1 MSSRADDFGGLA
13 DLFMSG
19 GASTRGSAGA
29 GARFGGADATT
40 VGAAPRV
47 LLVGNVPTLAGIWIA
62 QYADQCAR
70 ADGPVALIRIDGAA
84 TRGEIYRSE
93 GRALPS
99 EGGAWLERASAFAR
113 CWIVCLDSLTDAGV
127 VLDAGGEIVLL
138 SGTDETA
145 MAGARRTIESL
156 SVASAAR
163 GASLGIGL
171 ALVGCSADAAQSSV
185 QSLVEWARSK
195 SLAVR
200 LTLAAHAQRVDRVE
214 SSGPVPLSVLG
225 ALDTPSAIE
234 MVAMAMRGNP
244 ARRSERDVPRLRID
258 DARAAESGDGVAVRP
273 AWPAATTVAA
283 PTATSPP
290 ATAATP
296 TIAAPTI
303 APPTAPPTAPTIAPP
318 TAPPTAPTIA
328 PTIAPPTAP
337 PVSVR
342 AEASVLAALFPELHA
357 LAFHC
362 PDAPSVLLASD
373 SNGLHLLA
381 CESNASDLRVAGAW
395 ARANWALLCAAVP
408 AVAARGAI
416 TEHLLLNDPTHAVG
430 LHRSG
435 VLLHAAVD
443 FDLGGRIVRRRIDL
457 NTAQSAG
464 LAR

>member
-1 MSSRADDFGGLA
+1 
-13 DLFMSG
+13 
-19 GASTRGSAGA
+19 
-29 GARFGGADATT
+29 
-40 VGAAPRV
+40 V

-303 APPTAPPTAPTIAPP
+303 APPTAPPTAP
-318 TAPPTAPTIA
+318 
-328 PTIAPPTAP
+328 

>member
-303 APPTAPPTAPTIAPP
+303 APPTAPPTAP
-318 TAPPTAPTIA
+318 
-328 PTIAPPTAP
+328 

>member
-1 MSSRADDFGGLA
+1 MSSRANDFDGLA

-19 GASTRGSAGA
+19 GGARRGDASASVGGGTSGAGSAGFA
-29 GARFGGADATT
+29 SAS
-40 VGAAPRV
+40 PRV

-70 ADGPVALIRIDGAA
+70 ADGPVALIRLDGAA

-99 EGGAWLERASAFAR
+99 DGGAWLERASAFAR
-113 CWIVCLDSLTDAGV
+113 RWIVCLDSLTDAAV

-156 SVASAAR
+156 CAASAAR
-163 GASLGIGL
+163 GSALVLGL
-171 ALVGCSADAAQSSV
+171 ALVGCSHDAAELAV

-195 SLAVR
+195 SIAVR

-225 ALDTPSAIE
+225 ALDAPSAIE

-244 ARRSERDVPRLRID
+244 SRRSERDVPRLRID
-258 DARAAESGDGVAVRP
+258 DPPRVEGIGGDAPKP
-273 AWPAATTVAA
+273 AWPAAKSSNAPTLSPTAPAAA
-283 PTATSPP
+283 P
-290 ATAATP
+290 
-296 TIAAPTI
+296 I
-303 APPTAPPTAPTIAPP
+303 APPAAAAAAAPVAASAVIGD
-318 TAPPTAPTIA
+318 
-328 PTIAPPTAP
+328 
-337 PVSVR
+337 
-342 AEASVLAALFPELHA
+342 ASVLASLFPELQA
-357 LAFHC
+357 LAFQC
-362 PDAPSVLLASD
+362 PDAPSVALAAD
-373 SNGLHLLA
+373 ARGLHLLA
-381 CESNASDLRVAGAW
+381 CENAAADLRIAAAW

-408 AVAARGAI
+408 ACAASSAI
-416 TEHLLLNDPTHAVG
+416 SEHLLLSDAAHAVG

-443 FDLGGRIVRRRIDL
+443 FDVGGRVVRRRIDL
-457 NTAQSAG
+457 NNEQSAAF
-464 LAR
+464 AR